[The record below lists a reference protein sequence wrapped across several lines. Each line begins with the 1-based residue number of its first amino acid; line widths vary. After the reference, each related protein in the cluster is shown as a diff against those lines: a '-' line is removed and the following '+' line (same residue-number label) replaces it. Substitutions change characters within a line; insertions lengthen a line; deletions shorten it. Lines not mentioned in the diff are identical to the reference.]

1 MVEIKY
7 EVTIDEEGRQ
17 DSEIIVFSKYRI
29 KRIQEKR
36 PRNKI
41 SRLLSPRYVP
51 VLISEFHDVWLFQ
64 RNLDQLEVLSKKLK
78 AKTLRTEAPTQ
89 SIAATRYF
97 YSCYPNV
104 NLFKSDFLLLH
115 YLFSNQEENT
125 FYNSESFSL
134 YLLAMKSYTQWIFVA
149 VITYIWH
156 AVSII
161 FQWDDC
167 RLLAREGINAEQL
180 ARDLK
185 SFELKVKIFSIF
197 LLVNNFYFWCV

>member
-1 MVEIKY
+1 MVEINY
-7 EVTIDEEGRQ
+7 EVTIDEEGRK
-17 DSEIIVFSKYRI
+17 DSESMVFPNYRI

-36 PRNKI
+36 PKNKT
-41 SRLLSPRYVP
+41 SRFLSPHYVP
-51 VLISEFHDVWLFQ
+51 VLISEFHDAWLFQ

-78 AKTLRTEAPTQ
+78 AKTLRTEVPTQ

-104 NLFKSDFLLLH
+104 NLCYWYPNSDFLLLH

-149 VITYIWH
+149 VMTYIWH
-156 AVSII
+156 AVIII
-161 FQWDDC
+161 F
-167 RLLAREGINAEQL
+167 
-180 ARDLK
+180 
-185 SFELKVKIFSIF
+185 
-197 LLVNNFYFWCV
+197 